1 MYPVSVSR
9 ALGRVGHP
17 LVDGWVCV
25 SSRRG
30 AGRHA
35 HGHAY
40 LSRVTVQTVG
50 GGREGQGW
58 TGSGRL
64 LEEDGLELAWKDA
77 WEKQFSLEHTLCLQR
92 DQLGKR

>member
-1 MYPVSVSR
+1 M
-9 ALGRVGHP
+9 
-17 LVDGWVCV
+17 

-35 HGHAY
+35 HGHAH
-40 LSRVTVQTVG
+40 LTRVTVQTVG

-64 LEEDGLELAWKDA
+64 LEEDGLELAW
-77 WEKQFSLEHTLCLQR
+77 EKQFSLEHTLCLQR